1 MTAPV
6 AYAEAHLLPFFRHH
20 RLGESTAEQVGAY
33 RTHKLR
39 EAQKIIS
46 SATWAGWRYE
56 RGGFGWRS
64 SRLAPRAGLS
74 REAADGIRTH
84 DLLHGKQ

>member
-1 MTAPV
+1 V

-39 EAQKIIS
+39 EAQI
-46 SATWAGWRYE
+46 
-56 RGGFGWRS
+56 
-64 SRLAPRAGLS
+64 PPS
-74 REAADGIRTH
+74 RECFGDAARARKSAGAHPTTDVSLGLGRSCH
-84 DLLHGKQ
+84 AEA